1 MFQPRRRAGDRI
13 LRRGVVTRPV
23 SAWANAR
30 DSVRIRLPYPEPP
43 GRSSFL
49 ESRRRGDMRR
59 GDIMN
64 RKLLAGLAAVGL
76 LAAGGRATASAACGP
91 SATGAGRSP
100 NAWRAFKGSGRG
112 PL

>member
-49 ESRRRGDMRR
+49 ESERRGDMRR

-76 LAAGGRATASAACGP
+76 LAGGGSTTAWAAAGQGHDHARAGYRYPRCFHYL
-91 SATGAGRSP
+91 
-100 NAWRAFKGSGRG
+100 RA
-112 PL
+112 

>member
-49 ESRRRGDMRR
+49 ESERRGDMRR

-76 LAAGGRATASAACGP
+76 LAGGGSAAALAATSGTAPAAGAAAAPSRTSHAPASGP
-91 SATGAGRSP
+91 P
-100 NAWRAFKGSGRG
+100 
-112 PL
+112 

>member
-13 LRRGVVTRPV
+13 LRRGAVTRPV

-59 GDIMN
+59 ADIMN

-76 LAAGGRATASAACGP
+76 LAVGGSATARATAAA
-91 SATGAGRSP
+91 AGTAAST
-100 NAWRAFKGSGRG
+100 AALS
-112 PL
+112 